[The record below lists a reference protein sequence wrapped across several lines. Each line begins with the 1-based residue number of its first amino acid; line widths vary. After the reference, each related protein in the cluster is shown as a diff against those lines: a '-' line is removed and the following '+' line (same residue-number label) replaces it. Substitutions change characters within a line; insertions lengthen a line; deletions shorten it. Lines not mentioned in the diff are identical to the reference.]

1 MPASALARGVMAV
14 TVEAAPGSRRALHE
28 GQALDVFVA
37 RQPILDAEQ
46 RVYGYELLFRDGV
59 QDGFPSIDPDV
70 ASTQVIGSTMLSI
83 GLDVLTQG
91 KPAFVNFSR
100 EALIGAQPE
109 MLPTEGAVIEIVENV
124 LPDDEVIAACIR
136 LKDLGYRLA
145 LDDFTY
151 RPELEPLLGLADFVK
166 IDFELT
172 QPAERREL
180 VRTLRRHNVALIAE
194 KVETIED
201 YREGVALGCTHF
213 QGYYFSR
220 PVVYRGHD
228 LRGHQGS
235 YTQLIAEASRPEIDL
250 ARLETIIKTDVSL
263 SYKLLRYINSVSF
276 GWKQRIASVG
286 HALALLGQ
294 DQVHRWAILVSVSG
308 LAEHKPSELSIMSAL
323 RARLCEG
330 LAGIGVA
337 GPGVHELDG
346 FMLGMFSLMDAIL
359 DAPMA
364 EALDGVPLSAEVSS
378 ALLGEENS
386 ARRVL
391 DAVVAYE
398 RGRWGDVSAAARDLG
413 LPEHHL
419 PRLYTEAVE
428 WASAVF
434 D

>member
-1 MPASALARGVMAV
+1 MEP
-14 TVEAAPGSRRALHE
+14 APGVAARRSK
-28 GQALDVFVA
+28 GGKLDVFVA

-46 RVYGYELLFRDGV
+46 QVYGYELLFRDGV
-59 QDGFPSIDPDV
+59 QDGFPSVDPDM

-83 GLDVLTQG
+83 GLDVLTHG

-100 EALIGAQPE
+100 EALLGAQPE
-109 MLPTEGAVIEIVENV
+109 MLPIEGAVIEIVESVEADN
-124 LPDDEVIAACIR
+124 EVVAACIR

-151 RPELEPLLGLADFVK
+151 RPDLEPLLGLADFVK

-172 QPAERREL
+172 DPPGRREL
-180 VRTLRRHNVALIAE
+180 VNTLRRHNVALVAE
-194 KVETIED
+194 KVETVED
-201 YREGVALGCTHF
+201 FQEGVALGCTHF
-213 QGYYFSR
+213 QGYFFSR

-228 LRGHQGS
+228 LRGHRAS
-235 YTQLIAEASRPEIDL
+235 YAQLIAEASQSEIDL

-294 DQVHRWAILVSVSG
+294 DQVHRWAMLVSVSG
-308 LAEHKPSELSIMSAL
+308 LAEGKPTELSIMSAL

-359 DAPMA
+359 DTPMA
-364 EALDGVPLSAEVSS
+364 EALEGVPLSAEVSA
-378 ALLGEENS
+378 ALLGEPNR
-386 ARRVL
+386 ARQVL

-398 RGRWGDVSAAARDLG
+398 RGRWGDVSAAAQALG

-428 WASAVF
+428 WASAAF